1 MSRKTMQD
9 LRNAFNL
16 ALLED
21 YPYIAVEIQMPGFFE
36 NEIIIHKKGNF
47 KSKLQY
53 YEWFYDEDL
62 NHKDAKE
69 IRIVDFD
76 YADYVDELKWFT
88 DDGGILIWK
97 LNLQYK

>member
-21 YPYIAVEIQMPGFFE
+21 YPYIAVEVSTPGIFE
-36 NEIIIHKKGNF
+36 NEIIINRKSNF
-47 KSKLQY
+47 ETKLKY
-53 YEWFYDEDL
+53 YEFYFDEDL
-62 NHKDAKE
+62 NHKNDTG

-76 YADYVDELKWFT
+76 YADYVDELKWFR
-88 DDGGILIWK
+88 DDGRSL
-97 LNLQYK
+97 LV